1 MDGCGLSRA
10 LASAIARVAR
20 ARGADIVVLFGS
32 RARGEARENSD
43 IDIAVAG
50 VDAEDLRYALDCE
63 VATLKTFDVV
73 SFDDVRGDLARE
85 IERDGVV
92 LYEKDR

>member
-1 MDGCGLSRA
+1 M
-10 LASAIARVAR
+10 IAWTD
-20 ARGADIVVLFGS
+20 ADRS
-32 RARGEARENSD
+32 ARENSD
-43 IDIAVAG
+43 IDIAVSG
-50 VDAEDLRYALDCE
+50 VGADDLKYALDCE

-73 SFDDVRGDLARE
+73 SFDDVRGELARE